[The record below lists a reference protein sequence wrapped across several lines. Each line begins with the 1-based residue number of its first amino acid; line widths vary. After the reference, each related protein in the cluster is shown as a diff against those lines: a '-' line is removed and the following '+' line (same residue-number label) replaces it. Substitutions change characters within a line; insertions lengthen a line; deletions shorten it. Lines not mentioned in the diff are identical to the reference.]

1 MIDSEDIKRVVV
13 AALILSIFI
22 LTFFIIKPIIM
33 PIIFGLLFSYVFGP
47 VYKAIKKIVKNEN
60 IAASILVLS
69 LGAIV
74 AVPTIYFV
82 PAIVNQVFEI
92 YVLVQNLNLTELIS
106 KFIAADIASTL
117 AINIDNI
124 IGQFFSTFL
133 NQFKNMLINLPSL
146 IFQFAV
152 FLFTFYFATKDASKL
167 GKYISS
173 LSPFSESTEKKFLQ
187 EFRGITNA
195 IVFGQVLIG
204 VTQGLALG
212 AGLFFLGVPNATVL
226 TVAASL
232 ISIIPVL
239 GSWLV
244 WLPTAIYLL
253 IAGETFA
260 GIFLL
265 LYGALFVSSIDNLM
279 RPYILSKR
287 SNLPI
292 ALSLIGTIGGLLF
305 FGIAGLILGP
315 LIIAYTLII
324 IEFYRQGKLKD
335 LFNRQE
341 ERYEI
346 KN

>member
-1 MIDSEDIKRVVV
+1 MTESEDIKKVVV
-13 AALILSIFI
+13 AALILSIFL
-22 LTFFIIKPIIM
+22 LTFLILKPIIM

-47 VYKAIKKIVKNEN
+47 VYKTIQKIVKNEN
-60 IAASILVLS
+60 TAASILVLS
-69 LGAIV
+69 LAAIV
-74 AVPTIYFV
+74 AVPVVYFV
-82 PAIVNQVFEI
+82 PSIVNQVFEI
-92 YVLVQNLNLTELIS
+92 YVLIQNLNLTEIIN
-106 KFIAADIASTL
+106 KFVENDIASTL

-124 IGQFFSTFL
+124 IGQFFSAFL
-133 NQFKNMLINLPSL
+133 NQFKDMLINLPAL

-152 FLFTFYFATKDASKL
+152 FLFTFYFATKDADKL

-173 LSPFSESTEKKFLQ
+173 LSPFTKATETRFLQ

-212 AGLFFLGVPNATVL
+212 AGLFFLGVPNAIVL

-239 GSWLV
+239 GSWLI

-260 GIFLL
+260 GIFLV
-265 LYGALFVSSIDNLM
+265 LYGALFVSSIDNLL

-315 LIIAYTLII
+315 LIIAYSLII
-324 IEFYRQGKLKD
+324 IEFYRHGKLKD
-335 LFNRQE
+335 LFNRQ
-341 ERYEI
+341 
-346 KN
+346 